1 MEYILVFVSA
11 ALVNNFVLS
20 RSLGICPFIGVSK
33 RLDTSLGM
41 GLAVTFVMAL
51 ASAIT
56 HLVFGYVLSPMGL
69 EYLHIIVF
77 VLITACLVQVVE
89 MYLKKHSP
97 GLYKALGIFL
107 PLITTNCAVLGALLL
122 NIELFSGN
130 LLLAIVHA
138 VGAAAGFTL
147 ALVLFSGIRD
157 RLSYSRIPKVFDG
170 VPIAMIIA
178 GLMSI
183 AFLGFTGMINL

>member
-1 MEYILVFVSA
+1 MEFILIFISA

-33 RLDTSLGM
+33 RMDTSLGM
-41 GLAVTFVMAL
+41 GLAVTAVMAV

-56 HLVFGYVLSPMGL
+56 HVVYTFVLVPFEL
-69 EYLHIIVF
+69 EFLHIIAF

-89 MYLKKHSP
+89 MYLKKNSP
-97 GLYKALGIFL
+97 ALYRALGIFL

-122 NIELFSGN
+122 NIDLFSDS
-130 LLLAIVHA
+130 LLRAVVHA
-138 VGAAAGFTL
+138 VGAATGFTL

-157 RLSYSRIPKVFDG
+157 RMSYAPIPKIFEG
-170 VPIAMIIA
+170 VPIAMMVA

-183 AFLGFTGMINL
+183 AFLGFSGMISL

>member
-1 MEYILVFVSA
+1 MEYILVFISA

-41 GLAVTFVMAL
+41 GLAVTAVMAA

-56 HLVFGYVLSPMGL
+56 HLVYNFLLVPFDLAF
-69 EYLHIIVF
+69 LHIIAF

-89 MYLKKHSP
+89 MYLKKNSP
-97 GLYKALGIFL
+97 ALYKALGIFL

-122 NIELFSGN
+122 NIDLFAHS
-130 LLLAIVHA
+130 LLMAVIHA
-138 VGAAAGFTL
+138 LGAAAGFTL
-147 ALVLFSGIRD
+147 AMVLFSGIRE
-157 RLSYSRIPKVFDG
+157 RMRYAPIPKAFEG
-170 VPIAMIIA
+170 VPIAMMAA

-183 AFLGFTGMINL
+183 AFLGFSGMISL

>member
-1 MEYILVFVSA
+1 MEMILVFISA

-33 RLDTSLGM
+33 RMDTSLGM
-41 GLAVTFVMAL
+41 GLAVTVVMGL

-56 HLVFGYVLSPMGL
+56 HGVYNFVLVPLGL
-69 EYLHIIVF
+69 TFLHIITF

-89 MYLKKHSP
+89 MYLKKNSP

-122 NIELFSGN
+122 NIELFAGSM
-130 LLLAIVHA
+130 LLAVIHA
-138 VGAAAGFTL
+138 LGAAAGFTL
-147 ALVLFSGIRD
+147 ALVLFSGIRE
-157 RLSYSRIPKVFDG
+157 RLRYSPVPKILEG
-170 VPIAMIIA
+170 VPLAMLVA

-183 AFLGFTGMINL
+183 AFLGFTGMITL

>member
-1 MEYILVFVSA
+1 MEIVLVFISA

-33 RLDTSLGM
+33 KLDTSLGM
-41 GLAVTFVMAL
+41 GVAVTFVMAL
-51 ASAIT
+51 ASVIT
-56 HLVFGYVLSPMGL
+56 HSVFNWVLVPMGL
-69 EYLHIIVF
+69 EFLYIIAF

-89 MYLKKHSP
+89 MYLKKNNP
-97 GLYKALGIFL
+97 GLYRALGIFL
-107 PLITTNCAVLGALLL
+107 PLITTNCAVLGVLLL
-122 NIELFSGN
+122 NVELFAGS
-130 LLLAIVHA
+130 LLLSLVHA

-157 RLSYSRIPKVFDG
+157 RLGYSPIPKLFEG
-170 VPIAMIIA
+170 VPIAMIVA

-183 AFLGFTGMINL
+183 AFLGFTGMVNL

>member
-1 MEYILVFVSA
+1 MEVVLVFVSA

-41 GLAVTFVMAL
+41 GLAVTLVMAF

-56 HLVFGYVLSPMGL
+56 HIVYNGILVPLGL
-69 EYLHIIVF
+69 EFLHIIAF

-89 MYLKKHSP
+89 MYLKKNAP
-97 GLYKALGIFL
+97 NLYKALGIFL

-122 NIELFSGN
+122 NIELFSGSIV
-130 LLLAIVHA
+130 LAMVHA

-147 ALVLFSGIRD
+147 ALVLFSGIRE
-157 RLSYSRIPKVFDG
+157 RLNYSPVPKLFEG
-170 VPIAMIIA
+170 VPIAMIVA

>member
-1 MEYILVFVSA
+1 MELVLIFISA

-41 GLAVTFVMAL
+41 GLAVAFVMVL

-56 HLVFGYVLSPMGL
+56 HTVYNLILTPLSLGYL
-69 EYLHIIVF
+69 YIIVF

-89 MYLKKHSP
+89 MYLKKNSP
-97 GLYKALGIFL
+97 ALYKALGIFL
-107 PLITTNCAVLGALLL
+107 PLITTNCAVLGVLLL
-122 NIELFSGN
+122 NIELFAGS
-130 LLLAIVHA
+130 LLSAVVHA

-147 ALVLFSGIRD
+147 AMVLFSGIRD
-157 RLSYSRIPKVFDG
+157 RLAYSPVPKIFDG
-170 VPIAMIIA
+170 IPIAMIVA
-178 GLMSI
+178 SLMSV
-183 AFLGFTGMINL
+183 AFLGFAGMINL

>member
-1 MEYILVFVSA
+1 MEVFLVFISA

-41 GLAVTFVMAL
+41 GLAVAFVMSF
-51 ASAIT
+51 ASVVT
-56 HLVFGYVLSPMGL
+56 FLVYNYLLVPLGL
-69 EYLHIIVF
+69 EYLQIISF
-77 VLITACLVQVVE
+77 VLITACLVQVLE
-89 MYLKKHSP
+89 MYLKKNNP
-97 GLYKALGIFL
+97 TLYKALGIFL

-122 NIELFSGN
+122 NIELFESS
-130 LLLAIVHA
+130 LLLALVHA
-138 VGAAAGFTL
+138 LGAAAGFTL

-157 RLSYSRIPKVFDG
+157 RLRYSPIHKIFDG
-170 VPIAMIIA
+170 VPIAMIVA

-183 AFLGFTGMINL
+183 AFLGFTGMISL